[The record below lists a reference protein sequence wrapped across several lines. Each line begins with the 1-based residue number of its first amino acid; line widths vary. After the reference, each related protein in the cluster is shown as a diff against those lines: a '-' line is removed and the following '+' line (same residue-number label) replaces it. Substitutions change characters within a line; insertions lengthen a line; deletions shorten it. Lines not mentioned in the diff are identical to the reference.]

1 MFTGLIKE
9 VGRVKEI
16 RSNPEGKE
24 LIIKSCDLLLE
35 MGIDDS
41 VSVNGAC
48 QTVTKGKKDSF
59 MVQSIHVTLEKT
71 TLGNLKPGD
80 PVNLELALKAN
91 DRLGGHFVQ
100 GHVNDTGVISNIKS
114 IGENYLYTV
123 RYPKN
128 LGKYIISE
136 GSIAIDG
143 ISLTV
148 ARLNRETSELTVSL
162 IPHTMENTNLAS
174 LKVGSKVNLEVD
186 LLAKYIE
193 NLLSHGENL
202 SKEWLVSKGY

>member
-1 MFTGLIKE
+1 MFTGLVKE

-16 RSNPEGKE
+16 RPNPEGKE
-24 LIIKSCDLLLE
+24 LIIESKELLPE

-48 QTVTKGKKDSF
+48 QTVTEVKDGSF
-59 MVQSIHVTLEKT
+59 RVQSIHVTLEKT
-71 TLGNLKPGD
+71 TLGSLKPGD
-80 PVNLELALKAN
+80 PVNLELALRAS

-114 IGENYLYTV
+114 IGENYLYTIK
-123 RYPKN
+123 YPKN

-148 ARLNRETSELTVSL
+148 AMLNTNTCELTVSL

-174 LKVGSKVNLEVD
+174 LKVGSRVNLEVD

-193 NLLSHGENL
+193 NLLSKGDGL
-202 SKEWLVSKGY
+202 SKEWLTSKGF

>member
-1 MFTGLIKE
+1 MFTGLVKE

-24 LIIKSCDLLLE
+24 LIIESKELLPE

-48 QTVTKGKKDSF
+48 QTVTEVKDGTF
-59 MVQSIHVTLEKT
+59 KVQSIHVTLEKT
-71 TLGNLKPGD
+71 TLGSLKPGD
-80 PVNLELALKAN
+80 PVNLELALRAS

-100 GHVNDTGVISNIKS
+100 GHVNDTGVISGIKS
-114 IGENYLYTV
+114 IGDNYLYTIK
-123 RYPKN
+123 YPQN

-148 ARLNRETSELTVSL
+148 AKLSRNTCELTVSL

-193 NLLSHGENL
+193 NLLSQGEVL
-202 SKEWLVSKGY
+202 SKEWLSSKGF

>member
-48 QTVTKGKKDSF
+48 QTVTKVKKDSF

>member
-1 MFTGLIKE
+1 VFTGLVKE

-16 RSNPEGKE
+16 RPNPEGKE
-24 LIIKSCDLLLE
+24 LIIESKDLLPE

-48 QTVTKGKKDSF
+48 QTVTEVKENTFK
-59 MVQSIHVTLEKT
+59 VQSIHVTLEKT
-71 TLGNLKPGD
+71 TLGSLKPGD
-80 PVNLELALKAN
+80 PVNLELALRAS

-100 GHVNDTGVISNIKS
+100 GHVNDTGVISYIKS
-114 IGENYLYTV
+114 IGENYLYTIK
-123 RYPKN
+123 YPKS

-148 ARLNRETSELTVSL
+148 ARLNREASELTVSL
-162 IPHTMENTNLAS
+162 IPHTMENTNLHS

-193 NLLSHGENL
+193 NLLSQGEGL
-202 SKEWLVSKGY
+202 SKEWLMSKGF

>member
-1 MFTGLIKE
+1 MFTGLVKE
-9 VGRVKEI
+9 VGRIKEI

-24 LIIKSCDLLLE
+24 LIIESKELLPE

-48 QTVTKGKKDSF
+48 QTVTEVRNGAFK
-59 MVQSIHVTLEKT
+59 VQSIHVTLEKT
-71 TLGNLKPGD
+71 TLGSLKPGD
-80 PVNLELALKAN
+80 PVNLELALRAS

-100 GHVNDTGVISNIKS
+100 GHVNDCGVISNIKS
-114 IGENYLYTV
+114 IGENYLYSIK
-123 RYPKN
+123 YPEN

-148 ARLNRETSELTVSL
+148 ARLNREARELTVSL
-162 IPHTMENTNLAS
+162 IPHTMKNTNLNS
-174 LKVGSKVNLEVD
+174 LKVGDKVNLEVD

-193 NLLSHGENL
+193 NLLSKGDDL
-202 SKEWLVSKGY
+202 SQKWLASKGF